1 MNDYELMYVLH
12 PRLSEQDIDAF
23 VDNVSS
29 IINNFGEV
37 ITVDRWGRRRLA
49 YPIGQ
54 NLEGFYVLTTFNAQP
69 EVGYELESQLNLSED
84 VLRHLL
90 IKGIIP
96 YEGVVKDPQESQ
108 DNENSQE
115 ENSVEV
121 IEDSESDSEEVSEAI
136 EDSEPDSEEVSEAIE
151 DSESDSEEA
160 SEVIEDSESDSEEA
174 SEVIE
179 DSESDSEEASEVI
192 EDSESDSEEASEVI
206 EDSESDSEEKS
217 G

>member
-69 EVGYELESQLNLSED
+69 EVGFELESQLNLSED

-108 DNENSQE
+108 DNESAEFDDENSQE

-121 IEDSESDSEEVSEAI
+121 IEDNASDSEEEVSEAIQDNASESEEEVSEAI
-136 EDSEPDSEEVSEAIE
+136 EDSD
-151 DSESDSEEA
+151 
-160 SEVIEDSESDSEEA
+160 
-174 SEVIE
+174 
-179 DSESDSEEASEVI
+179 
-192 EDSESDSEEASEVI
+192 
-206 EDSESDSEEKS
+206 SDSEEKS

>member
-12 PRLSEQDIDAF
+12 PRLSEQEIDAF

-37 ITVDRWGRRRLA
+37 ITVDSWGRRRLA

-69 EVGYELESQLNLSED
+69 EVGHELESQLNLSED

-96 YEGVVKDPQESQ
+96 YEGVVKDHQGMQDDESTEF
-108 DNENSQE
+108 DDESNQE
-115 ENSVEV
+115 ENSDEV
-121 IEDSESDSEEVSEAI
+121 IEDSNLDSEEG
-136 EDSEPDSEEVSEAIE
+136 
-151 DSESDSEEA
+151 
-160 SEVIEDSESDSEEA
+160 SEVIEDSDSDSEEG

-179 DSESDSEEASEVI
+179 DSD
-192 EDSESDSEEASEVI
+192 
-206 EDSESDSEEKS
+206 SDSEEKVD
-217 G
+217 

>member
-69 EVGYELESQLNLSED
+69 EVGFELESQLNLSED

-108 DNENSQE
+108 DNESAE
-115 ENSVEV
+115 F
-121 IEDSESDSEEVSEAI
+121 EDNASDSE
-136 EDSEPDSEEVSEAIE
+136 EEVSEAIE
-151 DSESDSEEA
+151 DSESDSEE
-160 SEVIEDSESDSEEA
+160 
-174 SEVIE
+174 
-179 DSESDSEEASEVI
+179 
-192 EDSESDSEEASEVI
+192 
-206 EDSESDSEEKS
+206 KS